1 MGITS
6 FICDSFH
13 SIGTWLFSSLDENYK
28 LKILLAKYKKVL
40 TFLLL
45 AFFNLKIHYLVNG
58 KFKIIKNLHYFRLY
72 FEMRGDDTEQSIK

>member
-28 LKILLAKYKKVL
+28 LKILLAKLKKSFDIFASSIL
-40 TFLLL
+40 QPKDSLFSYC
-45 AFFNLKIHYLVNG
+45 KI
-58 KFKIIKNLHYFRLY
+58 
-72 FEMRGDDTEQSIK
+72 